1 MNETECLA
9 GLIRQKSSPLS
20 PIRAELTPD
29 WEAMVPKNGEDWRPL
44 KTTGIKA
51 FIFDLYGTL
60 FVSGAGEI
68 GAANEAPAPGILPE
82 PNTAGFRETPDAILS
97 PQDAIR
103 SPAEDP
109 ALVSMKRYFRDAVT
123 AFHEKAKAT
132 GRVAGRATGCAFP
145 EVRVEEIWAGYDGPV
160 PESWGQGLST
170 RKRAVLYELAV
181 NPVYPMPDAAET
193 IGGLKGSGLVLGIIS
208 NAQFFSPLLF
218 NAFFG
223 KSPVDMGFDQR
234 LLIWSF
240 EEREA
245 KPSARLFEKAVTRLK
260 ELGIGPDETVYIGND
275 MKNDIVPAS
284 TAGFKTIL
292 FAGDLRSLR
301 LRDMFPP
308 RAETRSGEQGVPSLV
323 VRDLQSLL
331 EIR

>member
-1 MNETECLA
+1 LPPA
-9 GLIRQKSSPLS
+9 
-20 PIRAELTPD
+20 
-29 WEAMVPKNGEDWRPL
+29 WEALVPQSGEARRPL
-44 KTTGIKA
+44 KRSGIKA

-82 PNTAGFRETPDAILS
+82 PNTAGFRETRAAAPGR
-97 PQDAIR
+97 PKMPETRTAIR

-123 AFHEKAKAT
+123 AFHEKAKA
-132 GRVAGRATGCAFP
+132 AGRAFP

-160 PESWGQGLST
+160 PESWGQGLSA
-170 RKRAVLYELAV
+170 RKRAVLYELAL
-181 NPVYPMPDAAET
+181 NPVYPMPGAGET
-193 IGGLKGSGLVLGIIS
+193 IGRLKGSGLVLGIIS

-223 KSPVDMGFDQR
+223 KSPVDMGFDPR
-234 LLIWSF
+234 LLVWSF

-260 ELGIGPDETVYIGND
+260 ELGIGPGETVYTGND
-275 MKNDIVPAS
+275 MKNDIVPAAA
-284 TAGFKTIL
+284 AGFVTAL
-292 FAGDLRSLR
+292 FAGDRRSLR
-301 LRDMFPP
+301 LRDMEPLRVRP
-308 RAETRSGEQGVPSLV
+308 GEQGVPSFV
-323 VRDLQSLL
+323 IRNLQSLP